1 MSKETVI
8 VTGASGFLGQHF
20 ICKLS
25 SVFNIISVSQKK
37 LSKKNVE
44 NIQINFLK
52 MKSFFELISQK
63 KPKYIFNFRAS
74 FENDWNESFEVNVS
88 FPQKVLDFLFKHNLK
103 TRVILIGSAAEY
115 GFNTLNQ
122 PLKEESSLLPIS
134 IYGCTKAMQSL
145 LPSIYAKMGVDV
157 IYARVF
163 NLYGKNVNEK
173 LLPGFLE
180 KKIDEFLSGKIQ
192 KIKLRS
198 LADKYDFIHVDKAV
212 RLLKL
217 LCEKGETGEIYNI
230 GSGRPILIRDFVK
243 TRLQEKNLDFHQVV
257 EESSEK
263 VNTRNKIVFS
273 CTKKINSLKKTCN

>member
-1 MSKETVI
+1 M
-8 VTGASGFLGQHF
+8 LM
-20 ICKLS
+20 
-25 SVFNIISVSQKK
+25 
-37 LSKKNVE
+37 KN
-44 NIQINFLK
+44 F
-52 MKSFFELISQK
+52 S
-63 KPKYIFNFRAS
+63 
-74 FENDWNESFEVNVS
+74 
-88 FPQKVLDFLFKHNLK
+88 LDFLK
-103 TRVILIGSAAEY
+103 
-115 GFNTLNQ
+115 
-122 PLKEESSLLPIS
+122 
-134 IYGCTKAMQSL
+134 
-145 LPSIYAKMGVDV
+145 
-157 IYARVF
+157 
-163 NLYGKNVNEK
+163 
-173 LLPGFLE
+173 